1 MTDVQSILR
10 IFLTI
15 PGIVSLISLA
25 YFLSVYFIE
34 DDMEASDT
42 NILKNTA
49 IVAACSLI
57 VLYGRKYLLNSYGKS
72 ITSVP
77 TSTVQP
83 NEAFE
88 LVTATDKTLGIPNF

>member
-1 MTDVQSILR
+1 
-10 IFLTI
+10 
-15 PGIVSLISLA
+15 
-25 YFLSVYFIE
+25 
-34 DDMEASDT
+34 MEASDT

-72 ITSVP
+72 IATSVP